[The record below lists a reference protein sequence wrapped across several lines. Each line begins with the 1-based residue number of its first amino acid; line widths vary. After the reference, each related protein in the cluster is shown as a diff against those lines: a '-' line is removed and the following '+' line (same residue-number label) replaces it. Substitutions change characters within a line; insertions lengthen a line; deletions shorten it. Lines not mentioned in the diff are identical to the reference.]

1 MKTERK
7 SNSPIYNMGFKQTSG
22 KVSDLMKLA
31 QELVKTPNTPLN
43 RRFNAL
49 VNSFVAEGNI
59 YGLQCLKALQK

>member
-49 VNSFVAEGNI
+49 VNSFVADNNI
-59 YGLQCLKALQK
+59 NGLEQLKKLQK